1 VSHASAAESL
11 EALVRYSCYQRVLNM
26 VRSCHR
32 LSETPDRQEAYER
45 VEQAVLHLMDQEWP
59 GLVHSTE
66 YAVPAERLSA

>member
-1 VSHASAAESL
+1 
-11 EALVRYSCYQRVLNM
+11 VLNM
-26 VRSCHR
+26 VRSCQR
-32 LSETPDRQEAYER
+32 LSETSDRQEAYER